1 MFSELPLQQKRFIKT
16 WVAVIAVIFLLL
28 GWLSVYIISQEKQ
41 SSAINHVL
49 RMDAAAVEPGK
60 TPPDPLP
67 TGTDFTPVNIGIYLD
82 GIETVSVK
90 DSFWTATFYV
100 WFRWKGD
107 KSLDPG
113 KTFQLVDAKVEKKE
127 LLDNYVGADGMN
139 YQNYKVV
146 AKMTKFFNTTR
157 VPLDDHMLNI
167 YVEDGTNDVSRL
179 RYVADTA
186 TNISSRVKVPGY
198 SITGIGSVV
207 KPHTYK
213 TTYGDPRSAEG
224 KRTTY
229 SEYTF
234 AVSIKRASMGVYL
247 KLFIGL
253 FAGVI
258 LTLGSFF
265 IRPSDTGPRFGL
277 PSAAY
282 FGAVANT
289 YMVSSLMPSTGQF
302 GLADLV
308 TGIGLFTISLCV
320 VATLASGYYY
330 LRKDEKEFSRHLD
343 RASWVVIF
351 IGYVAVNIVLPFVA
365 FS

>member
-1 MFSELPLQQKRFIKT
+1 MSSELSPQRRRFIKV
-16 WVAVIAVIFLLL
+16 WVAAIAVVFMLLA
-28 GWLSVYIISQEKQ
+28 WLSLTIITQEKQ
-41 SSAINHVL
+41 ASAKSHLL
-49 RMDAAAVEPGK
+49 RMDPSAVEPGK

-67 TGTDFTPVNIGIYLD
+67 ASTDFTPVHVGIYLD
-82 GIETVSVK
+82 GIETVSIR

-107 KSLDPG
+107 KALDPG
-113 KTFQLVDAKVEKKE
+113 KTFQLVDAKIEKKE
-127 LLDNYVGADGMN
+127 LLDNYVGPDGTN
-139 YQNYKVV
+139 YQNYKVA

-167 YVEDGTNDVSRL
+167 YVEDGTHDISRL
-179 RYVADTA
+179 RYVVDPS
-186 TNISSRVKVPGY
+186 TNVSSRVKIPGY
-198 SITGIGSVV
+198 SITGFGNVV

-213 TTYGDPRSAEG
+213 TTYGDPRLAEG
-224 KRTTY
+224 KHSTY

-234 AVSIKRASMGVYL
+234 AVSIKRANIGVYL
-247 KLFIGL
+247 KIFIGL

-282 FGAVANT
+282 FGAVANA

-320 VATLASGYYY
+320 VATLTSGYYY
-330 LRKDEKEFSRHLD
+330 LRKDEKEFSGQLD
-343 RASWVVIF
+343 RASWMVILF
-351 IGYVAVNIVLPFVA
+351 CYVSINILLPLVA
-365 FS
+365 FY

>member
-1 MFSELPLQQKRFIKT
+1 MFSELPPQQKRFIKI
-16 WVAVIAVIFLLL
+16 WVTLIAVIFLVL
-28 GWLSVYIISQEKQ
+28 GVLSVYIVLNEKET
-41 SSAINHVL
+41 SAQNHVL
-49 RMDAAAVEPGK
+49 RMSSTSVEPGK

-67 TGTDFTPVNIGIYLD
+67 ANADFIPVNIGIYLD
-82 GIETVSVK
+82 GIENVSIK
-90 DSFWTATFYV
+90 DSYWQATFYV

-113 KTFQLVDAKVEKKE
+113 KTFQLIDAKIEKKE
-127 LLDNYVGADGMN
+127 LLDNYVGPDGIN
-139 YQNYKVV
+139 YQNYKVT

-167 YVEDGTNDVSRL
+167 YVEDSASDVSRM
-179 RYVADTA
+179 RYVADSS

-198 SITGIGSVV
+198 SITGIASVV

-213 TTYGDPRSAEG
+213 TTYGDPRMAEG

-234 AVSIKRASMGVYL
+234 AVSIKRATMGVYF

-302 GLADLV
+302 GLSDLV
-308 TGIGLFTISLCV
+308 TGIGLVTISLCV
-320 VATLASGYYY
+320 VATLTSGYYF
-330 LRKDEKEFSRHLD
+330 LRREEKEFSRHLD

-351 IGYVAVNIVLPFVA
+351 VGYVCVNIALPLAA
-365 FS
+365 FY

>member
-1 MFSELPLQQKRFIKT
+1 MFSQLPFQQKRFIKI
-16 WVAVIAVIFLLL
+16 WVAAITVIFLLL
-28 GWLSVYIISQEKQ
+28 GWLSINIILQEKQ
-41 SSAINHVL
+41 TSAQNHRL
-49 RMDAAAVEPGK
+49 RMDVAAVEPGK

-67 TGTDFTPVNIGIYLD
+67 ANTDFTPVHVGIYLD
-82 GIETVSVK
+82 GIENVSIK
-90 DSFWTATFYV
+90 DSYWTATFYV

-113 KTFQLVDAKVEKKE
+113 KSFQLIDAKIEKKE
-127 LLDNYVGADGMN
+127 LLDNYVGADGTN
-139 YQNYKVV
+139 YQNYKVN

-167 YVEDGTNDVSRL
+167 YLEDATNDVSRL
-179 RYVADTA
+179 RYVADA
-186 TNISSRVKVPGY
+186 STNISSRVKIPGY
-198 SITGIGSVV
+198 SVTGISSVV

-213 TTYGDPRSAEG
+213 TTYGDPRAVEG
-224 KRTTY
+224 KRSSY

-234 AVSIKRASMGVYL
+234 AVSIKRATMGVYL
-247 KLFIGL
+247 KLFVGL

-320 VATLASGYYY
+320 VASLASGYYY

-351 IGYVAVNIVLPFVA
+351 VGYTILNIVLPIVA

>member
-1 MFSELPLQQKRFIKT
+1 MFSALPPEQKRFIKI
-16 WVAVIAVIFLLL
+16 WVSVITVIFLFL
-28 GWLSVYIISQEKQ
+28 GWLSVNIVLQEKQ
-41 SSAINHVL
+41 TSAKNHQL
-49 RMDAAAVEPGK
+49 RMDVAAVEPGK

-67 TGTDFTPVNIGIYLD
+67 ANTDFTPVNIGIYLD
-82 GIETVSVK
+82 GIENVSIK
-90 DSFWTATFYV
+90 DSYWTATFYV

-107 KSLDPG
+107 KTLDPG
-113 KTFQLVDAKVEKKE
+113 KTFQIVDAKIEKKE
-127 LLDNYVGADGMN
+127 LMDNYVGADGTR
-139 YQNYKVV
+139 YQNYKVM

-167 YVEDGTNDVSRL
+167 YIEDASSDVSRL
-179 RYVADTA
+179 RYVADSA

-198 SITGIGSVV
+198 SITGISSVV

-234 AVSIKRASMGVYL
+234 AVSIKRATMGVYL

-320 VATLASGYYY
+320 VATLTSGYYF
-330 LRKDEKEFSRHLD
+330 LRKEEKEFSRHLD

-351 IGYVAVNIVLPFVA
+351 LGYVAVNILLPVVA